1 MIQKQNDFP
10 YDGLQND
17 IETQIKSWEITF
29 DAEIIK
35 LN

>member
-1 MIQKQNDFP
+1 MIQKKNDFP
-10 YDGLQND
+10 CNGLQSD
-17 IETQIKSWEITF
+17 KETQIKSWEINF